1 MKDNSDLVNDRYR
14 WMVKFCPSK
23 TVRNY
28 RREFMGMLF
37 DSGPWDLAITA
48 LEFSRTIWGKAQWQ
62 ANKSLWNYLNG
73 THLTSVL
80 WLRWEVEGL
89 EYLEPIYCNTV
100 TLPPTH
106 QPYLPSPCSG
116 PFLSSKSQPRQAHGD
131 NSNKGPTY
139 SQHPRNSAEV

>member
-1 MKDNSDLVNDRYR
+1 MKDNSDLVNGRYR

-80 WLRWEVEGL
+80 WLHWEVEGL

-100 TLPPTH
+100 TLPPAPPAIPPLTMLWAISFF
-106 QPYLPSPCSG
+106 QISTQT
-116 PFLSSKSQPRQAHGD
+116 SSWRQL
-131 NSNKGPTY
+131 KGPTY
-139 SQHPRNSAEV
+139 SQHPRHSAEV